1 MKKVIKFAVVIL
13 AVIAFN
19 ACKNAGKP
27 EDVAEKFYK
36 HLAKLEYDDAK
47 AIGTEATGKMLD
59 MMKSMTSVGGDEA
72 KKQMEEAKKAEIKI
86 ENMKCDVKED
96 KAICTFKATV
106 AGKEAKEEKLNLL
119 KKDGKWLVDMKK
131 EDSMGGGSTPP
142 PAETTPADS
151 TQAAPATK

>member
-1 MKKVIKFAVVIL
+1 MKKVIKFAVLIL

-19 ACKNAGKP
+19 SCSKSGKP
-27 EDVAEKFYK
+27 EDVAEKFFK
-36 HLAKLEYDDAK
+36 HLTKLEYDDAK

-59 MMKSMTSVGGDEA
+59 MMKSMTTMGGDEA

-96 KAICTFKATV
+96 KALCTFKATV
-106 AGKEAKEEKLNLL
+106 TGKDSKEEKLDLI

-142 PAETTPADS
+142 AEAPADS
-151 TQAAPATK
+151 TATTAPAVK